1 MAPELRFGAAGL
13 GRRRISRPPDAS
25 VSRGGGVWERLRCGC
40 RWHCE
45 CRGWCAAMRTAAWLR
60 AARAVPRCSA
70 AQRLRALGWF
80 ADAGWQDLRAVH
92 DSRGPCSE
100 KGPFLARSSRGVS
113 SDGDLRGFSDTWRAH
128 LAKAS
133 PFSDAWRADLA
144 RNWRFSRPRPLS
156 GCMERKTCH
165 GLPPGNA
172 PRRNLATARPPRTHC
187 ASILPLPVRP
197 RAHQGAVLPPSDA
210 RERIASI
217 PCHWQTSE
225 NAQRRHTATASRPSR
240 SALHAR
246 EWVQALG
253 CAVGF
258 GAQYFLCEGVGIPSP
273 RGLTAGNDFES
284 ALFRWATMSSLRV
297 LRSCAVLCAEAKSA
311 LTFI

>member
-1 MAPELRFGAAGL
+1 MLSAAADAGRGIVYGAVGPQVALWRCGGAWAAQGLRALGRFGAVPG
-13 GRRRISRPPDAS
+13 GM
-25 VSRGGGVWERLRCGC
+25 SRGLPRHEGG
-40 RWHCE
+40 
-45 CRGWCAAMRTAAWLR
+45 
-60 AARAVPRCSA
+60 AVIAGGSHCSA

-100 KGPFLARSSRGVS
+100 KGPFLARSARGVS

-197 RAHQGAVLPPSDA
+197 RAHQGAILPPSDA
-210 RERIASI
+210 GKRISRAF
-217 PCHWQTSE
+217 CH
-225 NAQRRHTATASRPSR
+225 RRAPGNASRHNL
-240 SALHAR
+240 ATT
-246 EWVQALG
+246 G
-253 CAVGF
+253 C
-258 GAQYFLCEGVGIPSP
+258 P
-273 RGLTAGNDFES
+273 RRTRRPPQHHDAMRRTRRFC
-284 ALFRWATMSSLRV
+284 RR
-297 LRSCAVLCAEAKSA
+297 
-311 LTFI
+311 

>member
-1 MAPELRFGAAGL
+1 MQRKGPLPGKIFARCIL
-13 GRRRISRPPDAS
+13 RRRFAGHFGCMARISCQS
-25 VSRGGGVWERLRCGC
+25 QLI
-40 RWHCE
+40 
-45 CRGWCAAMRTAAWLR
+45 
-60 AARAVPRCSA
+60 
-70 AQRLRALGWF
+70 
-80 ADAGWQDLRAVH
+80 
-92 DSRGPCSE
+92 
-100 KGPFLARSSRGVS
+100 
-113 SDGDLRGFSDTWRAH
+113 
-128 LAKAS
+128 
-133 PFSDAWRADLA
+133 SDAWRANLA
-144 RNWRFSRPRPLS
+144 TKPPFSRPRPLL

-197 RAHQGAVLPPSDA
+197 RAHQGAILPPSDA
-210 RERIASI
+210 WETHFASILSSPGAWERIASI
-217 PCHWQTSE
+217 SCHRQTSE

-240 SALHAR
+240 SALHVG

-258 GAQYFLCEGVGIPSP
+258 GAQHFLCEGVGIPPS

>member
-1 MAPELRFGAAGL
+1 MQRKGPLPGKIFARCIL
-13 GRRRISRPPDAS
+13 RRRFAGHFGCMARISCQS
-25 VSRGGGVWERLRCGC
+25 QLI
-40 RWHCE
+40 
-45 CRGWCAAMRTAAWLR
+45 
-60 AARAVPRCSA
+60 
-70 AQRLRALGWF
+70 
-80 ADAGWQDLRAVH
+80 
-92 DSRGPCSE
+92 
-100 KGPFLARSSRGVS
+100 
-113 SDGDLRGFSDTWRAH
+113 
-128 LAKAS
+128 
-133 PFSDAWRADLA
+133 SDAWRANLA

-197 RAHQGAVLPPSDA
+197 RAHQGAILPPSDA
-210 RERIASI
+210 WETHFASILSSPGAWERIASI
-217 PCHWQTSE
+217 SCHRQTSE

-240 SALHAR
+240 SALHVG
-246 EWVQALG
+246 EWVQSLG

-258 GAQYFLCEGVGIPSP
+258 GAQHFLCEGVGIPPS

-284 ALFRWATMSSLRV
+284 ALFRWATMSPLRV
-297 LRSCAVLCAEAKSA
+297 LQSCAVLCAEAKSA